1 MKKWMMTVCAIGSA
15 LWMTGC
21 SASFEPSITS
31 LYISKDGKITQAIVE
46 SFEKEHY
53 SLSELESMV
62 NKELST
68 YNNRYGEEKI
78 VLNRLEEEDQTLYL
92 LLDYEDAEV
101 YRSHSEEYCFI
112 GTVDEALDEGH
123 SFNMYF
129 KDADYGEISAAAATE
144 NKKNHVVVLK
154 EEGVVQLQKPV
165 KYVSNN
171 VEIISDH
178 MVHVMPIED
187 SAEYAYIIF

>member
-1 MKKWMMTVCAIGSA
+1 MKKWMRIVCTIGSV
-15 LWMTGC
+15 LCMTGC
-21 SASFEPSITS
+21 GSSFEPSITS
-31 LYISKDGKITQAIVE
+31 LYVCKDGKITQAIVE
-46 SFEKEHY
+46 SFEKDHY

-62 NKELST
+62 KKEIST

-78 VLNRLEEEDQTLYL
+78 VLNRLEEKDQTLYL

-101 YRSHSEEYCFI
+101 YRSHSEEYCFV
-112 GTVDEALDEGH
+112 GTIDEALDEGH
-123 SFNMYF
+123 SFYMDF
-129 KDADYGEISAAAATE
+129 KDVDYEELSAAVVTE
-144 NKKNHVVVLK
+144 NKKNHVVILK
-154 EEGVVQLQKPV
+154 EEGVVQLEKPV

-178 MVHVMPIED
+178 MVQVMPIED